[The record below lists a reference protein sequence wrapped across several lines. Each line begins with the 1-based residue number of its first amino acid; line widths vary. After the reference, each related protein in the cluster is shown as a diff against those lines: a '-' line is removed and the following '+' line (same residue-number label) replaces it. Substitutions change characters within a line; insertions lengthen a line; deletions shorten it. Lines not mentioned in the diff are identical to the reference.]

1 MVENKHHAYGVRV
14 TTNSGS
20 SFTIPSLMFASC
32 SLEIPIQN
40 ANIPLIIARLP
51 LFRELSSE
59 QQEKILADV
68 REVRLEK
75 GQSVFSKG
83 DAVQGFHVVVYG
95 QVKLFLPSIQG
106 NEKVVEIIGP
116 QQSFGEAVMF
126 LGKPYPVSAEA
137 LADCLLLHVSR
148 ESILSLLETDTSFAR
163 RMLAGLSM
171 RLHSLLL
178 DVESY
183 SLRSSTQRVIGYLLQ
198 HCDAEGMENVE
209 ALDLTLPTSKQVI
222 ASRLNLTPE
231 TLSRIFSEL
240 TARALIEVQGRT
252 VRILDVPRLRN
263 FEI

>member
-1 MVENKHHAYGVRV
+1 M
-14 TTNSGS
+14 
-20 SFTIPSLMFASC
+20 
-32 SLEIPIQN
+32 
-40 ANIPLIIARLP
+40 P
-51 LFRELSSE
+51 LFRELSAE
-59 QQEKILADV
+59 QQDRILDDV
-68 REVRLEK
+68 REVRLDK
-75 GQSVFSKG
+75 GRQIFSKG

-95 QVKLFLPSIQG
+95 QVKLFLPSVQG

-137 LADCLLLHVSR
+137 LADTLLLHVSR
-148 ESILSLLETDTSFAR
+148 ESILGLLETDTSFAR
-163 RMLAGLSM
+163 RLLAGLSM

-183 SLRSSTQRVIGYLLQ
+183 SLRSSTQRVIGFLLQ
-198 HCDAEGMENVE
+198 HCDAGE
-209 ALDLTLPTSKQVI
+209 AESAEVLNLTLPTSKQVI

-240 TARALIEVQGRT
+240 TARDLIEVQGRAI
-252 VRILDVPRLRN
+252 RILDVPRLRN